1 MDDSSRDSHGR
12 RPKPEIRPPRRD
24 AFVSNTVSTC
34 RGTRRGSFC
43 RVKVSQ
49 PARNRVVPRQWIDL
63 VHLCSRRRPRNAL
76 DRSWP
81 TLESRPLLL
90 LVYRF
95 LPCACICSRETY
107 IRIYIPGMDEK
118 SVERTL
124 SSNYRISS
132 LVPFSVVVI
141 NINFTIY
148 KQFVWK
154 KKKEKR

>member
-1 MDDSSRDSHGR
+1 MDDSSQDSHGR

-63 VHLCSRRRPRNAL
+63 VHLCSRRRLRNAL

-81 TLESRPLLL
+81 TLESRPSSSSYIASFHAR
-90 LVYRF
+90 VYV
-95 LPCACICSRETY
+95 REK
-107 IRIYIPGMDEK
+107 RIYIVPGMNEK

-132 LVPFSVVVI
+132 LVPFSLLSLLI
-141 NINFTIY
+141 
-148 KQFVWK
+148 
-154 KKKEKR
+154 

>member
-1 MDDSSRDSHGR
+1 MDDSSQDSHGR

-81 TLESRPLLL
+81 TLESRPSSSSYIASFHAR
-90 LVYRF
+90 VYV
-95 LPCACICSRETY
+95 REK
-107 IRIYIPGMDEK
+107 RIYIVPGMNEI

-132 LVPFSVVVI
+132 LVPFSLLSLLI
-141 NINFTIY
+141 
-148 KQFVWK
+148 
-154 KKKEKR
+154 